1 MIIVDPQ
8 RKDSDEQKDKS
19 TAVQREENDQEKDS
33 FDDSGDSD
41 FPSGFE
47 DDDFNLDEM
56 VDEIKKNESN

>member
-33 FDDSGDSD
+33 FDVSGDSD
-41 FPSGFE
+41 FTSGFE